1 MLDLT
6 ARRARAAFGAT
17 FIALAAFLGF
27 PVFWMVSTAFKPQA
41 EIFVRFPTLLPAAP
55 TLENFRGVLGQGDLP
70 LWLFN
75 SLVTSGGAA
84 LLTTVLAT
92 LAAHSFA
99 RFRYRGRKG
108 LMALMISAQMFPFA
122 VLLISL
128 YPLLQSVGLLD
139 TRLGLIIAYIVFA
152 LPTGTYM
159 LFSYF
164 VRLPEELIEA
174 ARIDGASELTILWRV
189 VLPVSVPGLVT
200 VALYGFMWAWNDL
213 LYAMTLITSPSLR
226 TVGPGLLMS
235 QLGEMRQDWGAAMAA
250 SLIASLPVVLA
261 FALVQRWF
269 VQGLTA
275 GAVKG

>member
-1 MLDLT
+1 MIDFASRSSRLVFALT
-6 ARRARAAFGAT
+6 FVAM
-17 FIALAAFLGF
+17 AAFLGF
-27 PVFWMVSTAFKPQA
+27 PVFWMVSTAFKPGA

-55 TLENFRGVLGQGDLP
+55 TLENFRGVLGQGELP
-70 LWLFN
+70 RWLMN
-75 SLVTSGGAA
+75 SLLTAGGAA

-99 RFRYRGRKG
+99 RFRYRGRKAM
-108 LMALMISAQMFPFA
+108 MALMISAQMFPFA

-128 YPLLQSVGLLD
+128 YPLLQAAGLLD
-139 TRLGLIIAYIVFA
+139 SRLGLTIAYIVFA

-174 ARIDGASELTILWRV
+174 ARIDGASEIAILLRV
-189 VLPVSVPGLVT
+189 VLPVSIPGLVT
-200 VALYGFMWAWNDL
+200 VALYAFMWAWNDL
-213 LYAMTLITSPSLR
+213 LYAMTLVTSPELR

-250 SLIASLPVVLA
+250 SLVASLPVVIA

-269 VQGLTA
+269 VQGLTS

>member
-1 MLDLT
+1 MIDFTSRT
-6 ARRARAAFGAT
+6 ARIVFALT
-17 FIALAAFLGF
+17 FVALAAFLGF
-27 PVFWMVSTAFKPQA
+27 PVFWMVSTAFKPTA
-41 EIFVRFPTLLPAAP
+41 EVFVRFPTLLPDAP
-55 TLENFRGVLGQGDLP
+55 TLANFRGVLGQGELP
-70 LWLFN
+70 VWLMN
-75 SLVTSGGAA
+75 SLLTAGGAA

-99 RFRYRGRKG
+99 RFRYRGRKP

-128 YPLLQSVGLLD
+128 YPLLQAAGLLD
-139 TRLGLIIAYIVFA
+139 TRFGLTIAYIVFA

-164 VRLPEELIEA
+164 VRLPEELMEA
-174 ARIDGASELTILWRV
+174 ARIDGASEIMILIRV

-200 VALYGFMWAWNDL
+200 VALYAFMWAWNDL
-213 LYAMTLITSPSLR
+213 LYAMTLVTSPELR

-250 SLIASLPVVLA
+250 SLVASLPVVLA

>member
-1 MLDLT
+1 MIDFTSRTSRLVFALT
-6 ARRARAAFGAT
+6 FVAM
-17 FIALAAFLGF
+17 AAFLGF
-27 PVFWMVSTAFKPQA
+27 PVFWMVSTAFKPGA

-55 TLENFRGVLGQGDLP
+55 TLENFRGVLGQGELP
-70 LWLFN
+70 RWLMN
-75 SLVTSGGAA
+75 SLLTAGGAA
-84 LLTTVLAT
+84 LLTTALAT

-99 RFRYRGRKG
+99 RFRYRGRKAM
-108 LMALMISAQMFPFA
+108 MALMISAQMFPFA

-128 YPLLQSVGLLD
+128 YPLLQAAGLLD
-139 TRLGLIIAYIVFA
+139 SRLGLTIAYIVFA

-174 ARIDGASELTILWRV
+174 ARIDGASEIMILLRV
-189 VLPVSVPGLVT
+189 VLPVSIPGLVT
-200 VALYGFMWAWNDL
+200 VALYAFMWAWNDL
-213 LYAMTLITSPSLR
+213 LYAMTLVTSPELR

-250 SLIASLPVVLA
+250 SLVASLPVVIA

-269 VQGLTA
+269 VQGLTS

>member
-1 MLDLT
+1 MIDFA
-6 ARRARAAFGAT
+6 ARSTRLVFAAT
-17 FIALAAFLGF
+17 FVALAAFLGF
-27 PVFWMVSTAFKPQA
+27 PVFWMISTAFKPTA
-41 EIFVRFPTLLPAAP
+41 EIFVRFPTLLPDAP
-55 TLENFRGVLGQGDLP
+55 TLANFRGVLGQGDLP
-70 LWLFN
+70 VWLGN
-75 SLVTSGGAA
+75 SLLTAGGAA

-99 RFRYRGRKG
+99 RFRYRGRKP

-128 YPLLQSVGLLD
+128 YPLLQAAGLLD
-139 TRLGLIIAYIVFA
+139 TRLGLTIAYIVFA

-164 VRLPEELIEA
+164 VRLPEELMEA
-174 ARIDGASELTILWRV
+174 ARIDGASELRILLRV

-200 VALYGFMWAWNDL
+200 VALYSFMWAWNDL
-213 LYAMTLITSPSLR
+213 LYAMTLITSPDLR

-250 SLIASLPVVLA
+250 SLVASLPVVLA
-261 FALVQRWF
+261 FAMVQRWF

>member
-6 ARRARAAFGAT
+6 ARTARLVFAGGFLS
-17 FIALAAFLGF
+17 LAAFLGF

-41 EIFVRFPTLLPAAP
+41 EIFVRFPTLLPQEP
-55 TLENFRGVLGQGDLP
+55 TLGNFRGVIGQGDLP

-75 SLVTSGGAA
+75 SLVTAGGAA
-84 LLTTVLAT
+84 LLTVILAT
-92 LAAHSFA
+92 LAAHAFA
-99 RFRYRGRKG
+99 RFRFRGRKAM
-108 LMALMISAQMFPFA
+108 MALMISAQMFPFA

-128 YPLLQSVGLLD
+128 HPLLQAVGLLD
-139 TRLGLIIAYIVFA
+139 TRLGLTIAYIVFA

-164 VRLPEELIEA
+164 VRLPEELVEA
-174 ARIDGASELTILWRV
+174 ARIDGASELGILLRV
-189 VLPVSVPGLVT
+189 VLPVSIPGLVT
-200 VALYGFMWAWNDL
+200 VALYSFMWAWNDL
-213 LYAMTLITSPSLR
+213 LYAMTLVTSPGLR

-250 SLIASLPVVLA
+250 SLVASLPVVVA
-261 FALVQRWF
+261 FGLVQRWF

>member
-1 MLDLT
+1 MLDFASRS
-6 ARRARAAFGAT
+6 ARWVFAGT
-17 FIALAAFLGF
+17 FLVLAAFLGF
-27 PVFWMVSTAFKPQA
+27 PVFWMISTAFKPTA
-41 EIFVRFPTLLPAAP
+41 EIFVRFPTMLPAAP
-55 TLENFRGVLGQGDLP
+55 TLDTFRGVLGQGDLP
-70 LWLFN
+70 LWLTN
-75 SLVTSGGAA
+75 SLLTAGGAA

-99 RFRYRGRKG
+99 RFRYRGRKP

-128 YPLLQSVGLLD
+128 YPLLQAAGLLD
-139 TRLGLIIAYIVFA
+139 TRLGLTIAYIVFA

-164 VRLPEELIEA
+164 VRLPEELMEA
-174 ARIDGASELTILWRV
+174 ARIDGASELGILLRV

-200 VALYGFMWAWNDL
+200 VGLYSFMWAWNDL
-213 LYAMTLITSPSLR
+213 LYAMTLVTSPDLR

-250 SLIASLPVVLA
+250 SLVASLPVVIA

>member
-1 MLDLT
+1 MIDFTSRTSRLVFALT
-6 ARRARAAFGAT
+6 FVAM
-17 FIALAAFLGF
+17 AAFLGF
-27 PVFWMVSTAFKPQA
+27 PVFWMVSTAFKPGA

-55 TLENFRGVLGQGDLP
+55 TLENFRGVLGQGELP
-70 LWLFN
+70 RWLMN
-75 SLVTSGGAA
+75 SLLTAGGAA
-84 LLTTVLAT
+84 LLTTALAT

-99 RFRYRGRKG
+99 RFRYRGRKAM
-108 LMALMISAQMFPFA
+108 MALMISAQMFPFA

-128 YPLLQSVGLLD
+128 YPLLQAAGLLD
-139 TRLGLIIAYIVFA
+139 SRLGLTIAYIVFA

-174 ARIDGASELTILWRV
+174 ARIDGASEIMILLRV
-189 VLPVSVPGLVT
+189 VLPVSIPGLVT
-200 VALYGFMWAWNDL
+200 VALYAFMWAWNDL
-213 LYAMTLITSPSLR
+213 LYAMTLVTSPELR

-250 SLIASLPVVLA
+250 SLVASLPVVVA

-269 VQGLTA
+269 VQGLTS

>member
-1 MLDLT
+1 MIDFA
-6 ARRARAAFGAT
+6 ARSTRLAFAAT
-17 FIALAAFLGF
+17 FLALAAFLGF
-27 PVFWMVSTAFKPQA
+27 PVFWMISTAFKPTA
-41 EIFVRFPTLLPAAP
+41 EIFVRFPTLLPDAP
-55 TLENFRGVLGQGDLP
+55 TLANFRGVLGQGDLP
-70 LWLFN
+70 VWLGN
-75 SLVTSGGAA
+75 SLLTAGGAA

-99 RFRYRGRKG
+99 RFRYRGRKP

-128 YPLLQSVGLLD
+128 YPLLQAAGLLD
-139 TRLGLIIAYIVFA
+139 TRLGLTIAYIVFA

-164 VRLPEELIEA
+164 VRLPEELMEA
-174 ARIDGASELTILWRV
+174 ARIDGASELRILLRV

-200 VALYGFMWAWNDL
+200 VALYSFMWAWNDL
-213 LYAMTLITSPSLR
+213 LYAMTLVTSPDLR

-250 SLIASLPVVLA
+250 SLVASLPVVLA
-261 FALVQRWF
+261 FAMVQRWF

>member
-1 MLDLT
+1 LLDLT
-6 ARRARAAFGAT
+6 ARTARLVFAGGFLS
-17 FIALAAFLGF
+17 LAAFLGF

-41 EIFVRFPTLLPAAP
+41 EIFVRFPTLLPQEP
-55 TLENFRGVLGQGDLP
+55 TLGNFRGVIGQGDLP

-75 SLVTSGGAA
+75 SLVTAGGAA
-84 LLTTVLAT
+84 LLTVILAT
-92 LAAHSFA
+92 LAAHAFA
-99 RFRYRGRKG
+99 RFRFRGRKAM
-108 LMALMISAQMFPFA
+108 MALMISAQMFPFA

-128 YPLLQSVGLLD
+128 HPLLQAVGLLD
-139 TRLGLIIAYIVFA
+139 TRLGLTIAYIVFA

-164 VRLPEELIEA
+164 VRLPEELVEA
-174 ARIDGASELTILWRV
+174 ARIDGASELGILLRV
-189 VLPVSVPGLVT
+189 VLPVSIPGLVT
-200 VALYGFMWAWNDL
+200 VALYSFMWAWNDL
-213 LYAMTLITSPSLR
+213 LYAMTLVTSPGLR

-250 SLIASLPVVLA
+250 SLVASLPVVVA
-261 FALVQRWF
+261 FGLVQRWF

>member
-1 MLDLT
+1 MIDFA
-6 ARRARAAFGAT
+6 ARSTRLVFAAT
-17 FIALAAFLGF
+17 FVALAAFLGF
-27 PVFWMVSTAFKPQA
+27 PVFWMISTAFKPTA
-41 EIFVRFPTLLPAAP
+41 EIFVRFPTLLPDAP
-55 TLENFRGVLGQGDLP
+55 TLANFRGVLGQGDLP
-70 LWLFN
+70 VWLGN
-75 SLVTSGGAA
+75 SLLTAGGAA

-99 RFRYRGRKG
+99 RFRYRGRKP

-128 YPLLQSVGLLD
+128 YPLLQAAGLLN
-139 TRLGLIIAYIVFA
+139 TRLGLTIAYIVFA

-164 VRLPEELIEA
+164 VRLPEELMEA
-174 ARIDGASELTILWRV
+174 ARIDGASELRILLRV

-200 VALYGFMWAWNDL
+200 VALYSFMWAWNDL
-213 LYAMTLITSPSLR
+213 LYAMTLITSPDLR

-235 QLGEMRQDWGAAMAA
+235 QLGEMRQDWGAAMAV
-250 SLIASLPVVLA
+250 SLVASLPVVLA
-261 FALVQRWF
+261 FAMVQRWF

>member
-1 MLDLT
+1 MIDFASRSSRLVFAL
-6 ARRARAAFGAT
+6 AFLAM
-17 FIALAAFLGF
+17 AAFLGF
-27 PVFWMVSTAFKPQA
+27 PVFWMVSTAFKPGA

-55 TLENFRGVLGQGDLP
+55 TLENFRGVLGQGELP
-70 LWLFN
+70 RWLMN
-75 SLVTSGGAA
+75 SLLTAGGAA

-99 RFRYRGRKG
+99 RFRYRGRKAM
-108 LMALMISAQMFPFA
+108 MALMISAQMFPFA

-128 YPLLQSVGLLD
+128 YPLLQAVGLLD
-139 TRLGLIIAYIVFA
+139 SRLGLTIAYIVFA

-174 ARIDGASELTILWRV
+174 ARIDGASEIMILFRV
-189 VLPVSVPGLVT
+189 VLPVSIPGLVT
-200 VALYGFMWAWNDL
+200 VALYAFMWAWNDL
-213 LYAMTLITSPSLR
+213 LYAMTLVTSPGLR

-250 SLIASLPVVLA
+250 SLVASLPVVVA

-269 VQGLTA
+269 VQGLTS

>member
-1 MLDLT
+1 MLDLSSRG
-6 ARRARAAFGAT
+6 ARLGFGLT
-17 FIALAAFLGF
+17 FASLAAFLGF
-27 PVFWMVSTAFKPQA
+27 PVFWMLSTAFKPGS
-41 EIFVRFPTLLPAAP
+41 EIFVRFPSLLPGAP
-55 TLENFRGVLGQGDLP
+55 TFDNFRGVLGAGELP
-70 LWLFN
+70 LWLGN
-75 SLVTSGGAA
+75 SILTAGGASV
-84 LLTTVLAT
+84 LTTVLAT

-99 RFRYRGRKG
+99 RFRYRGRRA

-128 YPLLQSVGLLD
+128 YPMLQAVGLLD
-139 TRLGLIIAYIVFA
+139 TRLGLTVSYIVFA
-152 LPTGTYM
+152 LPAGTYM

-164 VRLPEELIEA
+164 VRLPEELVEA
-174 ARIDGASELTILWRV
+174 ARVDGASELTILLRV

-200 VALYGFMWAWNDL
+200 VALYAFMWAWNDL
-213 LYAMTLITSPSLR
+213 LYAMTLVTTPSLR

-250 SLIASLPVVLA
+250 SLLASLPVVLA
-261 FALVQRWF
+261 FGLVQRWF

>member
-1 MLDLT
+1 M
-6 ARRARAAFGAT
+6 
-17 FIALAAFLGF
+17 I
-27 PVFWMVSTAFKPQA
+27 STAFKPTA
-41 EIFVRFPTLLPAAP
+41 EIFVRFPTLLPDAP
-55 TLENFRGVLGQGDLP
+55 TLANFRGVLGQGDLP
-70 LWLFN
+70 VWLGN
-75 SLVTSGGAA
+75 SLLTAGGAA

-99 RFRYRGRKG
+99 RFRYRGRKP

-128 YPLLQSVGLLD
+128 YPLLQAAGLLN
-139 TRLGLIIAYIVFA
+139 TRLGLTIAYIVFA

-164 VRLPEELIEA
+164 VRLPEELMEA
-174 ARIDGASELTILWRV
+174 ARIDGASELRILLRV

-200 VALYGFMWAWNDL
+200 VALYSFMWAWNDL
-213 LYAMTLITSPSLR
+213 LYAMTLITSPDLR

-250 SLIASLPVVLA
+250 SLVASLPVVLA
-261 FALVQRWF
+261 FAMVQRWF

>member
-1 MLDLT
+1 MIDFA
-6 ARRARAAFGAT
+6 ARSTRLVFAAT
-17 FIALAAFLGF
+17 FVALAAFLGF
-27 PVFWMVSTAFKPQA
+27 PVFWMISTAFKPTA
-41 EIFVRFPTLLPAAP
+41 EIFVRFPTLLPDAP
-55 TLENFRGVLGQGDLP
+55 TLANFRGVLGQGDLP
-70 LWLFN
+70 VWLGN
-75 SLVTSGGAA
+75 SLLTAGGAA

-99 RFRYRGRKG
+99 RFRYRGRKP

-128 YPLLQSVGLLD
+128 YPLLQAAGLLD
-139 TRLGLIIAYIVFA
+139 TRLGLTIANIVFA

-164 VRLPEELIEA
+164 VRLPEELMEA
-174 ARIDGASELTILWRV
+174 ARIDGASELRILLRV

-200 VALYGFMWAWNDL
+200 VALYSFMWAWNDL
-213 LYAMTLITSPSLR
+213 LYAMTLITSPDLR

-250 SLIASLPVVLA
+250 SLVASLPVVLA
-261 FALVQRWF
+261 FAMVQRWF

>member
-1 MLDLT
+1 MIDFA
-6 ARRARAAFGAT
+6 ARSTRLVFAAT
-17 FIALAAFLGF
+17 FVALAAFLGF
-27 PVFWMVSTAFKPQA
+27 PVFWMISTAFKPTA
-41 EIFVRFPTLLPAAP
+41 EIFVRFPTLLPDAP
-55 TLENFRGVLGQGDLP
+55 TLTNFRGVLGQGDLP
-70 LWLFN
+70 VWLGN
-75 SLVTSGGAA
+75 SLLTAGGAA

-99 RFRYRGRKG
+99 RFRYRGRKP

-128 YPLLQSVGLLD
+128 YPLLQAAGLLD
-139 TRLGLIIAYIVFA
+139 TRLGLTIAYIVFA

-164 VRLPEELIEA
+164 VRLPEELMEA
-174 ARIDGASELTILWRV
+174 ARIDGASELRILLRV

-200 VALYGFMWAWNDL
+200 VALYSFMWAWNDL
-213 LYAMTLITSPSLR
+213 LYAMTLITSPDLR

-250 SLIASLPVVLA
+250 SLVASLPVVLA
-261 FALVQRWF
+261 FATVQRWF

>member
-1 MLDLT
+1 MIDFASRASRLVFALT
-6 ARRARAAFGAT
+6 FV
-17 FIALAAFLGF
+17 ALAAFLGF
-27 PVFWMVSTAFKPQA
+27 PVFWMVSTAFKPTA
-41 EIFVRFPTLLPAAP
+41 EIFVRFPSLLPDAP
-55 TLENFRGVLGQGDLP
+55 TLSNFAGVLGQGDLP
-70 LWLFN
+70 RWLGN
-75 SLVTSGGAA
+75 SLVTAGGAA

-99 RFRYRGRKG
+99 RFRYRGRKP

-128 YPLLQSVGLLD
+128 YPLLQAAGLLD
-139 TRLGLIIAYIVFA
+139 SRLGLTIAYIVFA

-159 LFSYF
+159 LFAYF
-164 VRLPEELIEA
+164 VRLPEDLMEA
-174 ARIDGASELTILWRV
+174 ARIDGASEMRILLRI
-189 VLPVSVPGLVT
+189 VLPVSIPGLVT
-200 VALYGFMWAWNDL
+200 VALYSFMWAWNDL
-213 LYAMTLITSPSLR
+213 LYAMTLITSPELR

-250 SLIASLPVVLA
+250 SLVASLPVVLA
-261 FALVQRWF
+261 FGLVQRWF

>member
-1 MLDLT
+1 MIDFASRSSRLVFALT
-6 ARRARAAFGAT
+6 FVAM
-17 FIALAAFLGF
+17 AAFLGF
-27 PVFWMVSTAFKPQA
+27 PVFWMVSTAFKPGA

-55 TLENFRGVLGQGDLP
+55 TLENFRGVLGQGELP
-70 LWLFN
+70 RWLMN
-75 SLVTSGGAA
+75 SLLTAGGAA
-84 LLTTVLAT
+84 LLTTALAT

-99 RFRYRGRKG
+99 RFRYRGRKAM
-108 LMALMISAQMFPFA
+108 MALMISAQMFPFA

-128 YPLLQSVGLLD
+128 YPLLQAAGLLD
-139 TRLGLIIAYIVFA
+139 SRLGLTIAYIVFA

-174 ARIDGASELTILWRV
+174 ARIDGASEIAILWRV

-200 VALYGFMWAWNDL
+200 VALYAFMWAWNDL
-213 LYAMTLITSPSLR
+213 LYAMTLVTSPELR

-250 SLIASLPVVLA
+250 SLVASLPVVIA

-269 VQGLTA
+269 VQGLTS

>member
-1 MLDLT
+1 MV
-6 ARRARAAFGAT
+6 FG
-17 FIALAAFLGF
+17 FGFVALAAFLGF
-27 PVFWMVSTAFKPQA
+27 PIFWMVSTALKPGA
-41 EIFVRFPTLLPAAP
+41 EIFLRFPSLLPAAP
-55 TLENFRGVLGQGDLP
+55 TLQNFRGVLGQGELP
-70 LWLFN
+70 LWLSN
-75 SLVTSGGAA
+75 SLLTAGGAA

-99 RFRYRGRKG
+99 RFRYRGRKA

-128 YPLLQSVGLLD
+128 YPLLQAAGLLD
-139 TRLGLIIAYIVFA
+139 TRLGLTIAYIVFA
-152 LPTGTYM
+152 LPTGVYM

-174 ARIDGASELTILWRV
+174 ARIDGASELRILLRV

-200 VALYGFMWAWNDL
+200 VALYAFMWAWNDL
-213 LYAMTLITSPSLR
+213 LYAMTLVTSPELR

-250 SLIASLPVVLA
+250 SLVASLPVVIA
-261 FALVQRWF
+261 FGLVQRWF

>member
-1 MLDLT
+1 MIDFA
-6 ARRARAAFGAT
+6 ARSTRLVFAAT
-17 FIALAAFLGF
+17 FVALAAFLGF
-27 PVFWMVSTAFKPQA
+27 PVFWMISTAFKPTA
-41 EIFVRFPTLLPAAP
+41 EIFVRFPTLLPDAP
-55 TLENFRGVLGQGDLP
+55 TLANFRGVLGQGDLP
-70 LWLFN
+70 VWLGN
-75 SLVTSGGAA
+75 SLLTAGGAA

-99 RFRYRGRKG
+99 RFRYRGRKP

-128 YPLLQSVGLLD
+128 YPLLQAAGLLD
-139 TRLGLIIAYIVFA
+139 TRLGLTIAYIVFA

-164 VRLPEELIEA
+164 VRLPEELMEA
-174 ARIDGASELTILWRV
+174 ARIDGASELRILLRV

-200 VALYGFMWAWNDL
+200 VALYSFMWAWNDL
-213 LYAMTLITSPSLR
+213 LYAMTLITSPDLR

-250 SLIASLPVVLA
+250 SLVASLPVVLA
-261 FALVQRWF
+261 FATVQRWF

>member
-1 MLDLT
+1 MLDFASRSARIVFALT
-6 ARRARAAFGAT
+6 FV
-17 FIALAAFLGF
+17 ALAAFLGF
-27 PVFWMVSTAFKPQA
+27 PVFWMVSTAFKPTA
-41 EIFVRFPTLLPAAP
+41 EIFLRFPTLLPVAP
-55 TLENFRGVLGQGDLP
+55 TLDNFRGVLGQGDLP
-70 LWLFN
+70 LWLGN
-75 SLVTSGGAA
+75 SLLTSGGAA

-99 RFRYRGRKG
+99 RFRYRGRKPM
-108 LMALMISAQMFPFA
+108 MALMISAQMFPFA

-128 YPLLQSVGLLD
+128 YPLLQAAGLLD
-139 TRLGLIIAYIVFA
+139 TRLGLTIAYIVFA

-164 VRLPEELIEA
+164 VRLPEELLEA
-174 ARIDGASELTILWRV
+174 ARIDGASELRILLRV
-189 VLPVSVPGLVT
+189 VLPVSIPGLVT
-200 VALYGFMWAWNDL
+200 VALYSFMWAWNDL
-213 LYAMTLITSPSLR
+213 LYAMTLVTSPALR

-250 SLIASLPVVLA
+250 SLIASLPVVIA
-261 FALVQRWF
+261 FGLVQRWF

>member
-1 MLDLT
+1 MIDFASRSSRLVFALT
-6 ARRARAAFGAT
+6 FVAM
-17 FIALAAFLGF
+17 AAFLGF
-27 PVFWMVSTAFKPQA
+27 PVFWMVSTAFKPGA

-55 TLENFRGVLGQGDLP
+55 TLENFRGVLGQGELP
-70 LWLFN
+70 RWLMN
-75 SLVTSGGAA
+75 SLLTAGGAA

-99 RFRYRGRKG
+99 RFRYRGRKAM
-108 LMALMISAQMFPFA
+108 MALMISAQMFPFA

-128 YPLLQSVGLLD
+128 YPLLQAAGLLD
-139 TRLGLIIAYIVFA
+139 SRLGLTIAYIVFA

-174 ARIDGASELTILWRV
+174 ARIDGASEIMILFRV
-189 VLPVSVPGLVT
+189 VLPVSIPGLVT
-200 VALYGFMWAWNDL
+200 VALYAFMWAWNDL
-213 LYAMTLITSPSLR
+213 LYAMTLVTSPGLR

-250 SLIASLPVVLA
+250 SLVASLPVVVA